1 MANNSQYPVIQV
13 VYVVVDHGGTEQN
26 RTTLSHVW
34 HILRWNTL
42 YKVARRQLPIPK
54 LIEGNMDQNT
64 LNLCLLNTQTLLLF
78 SLDATSHLVSTPLS
92 TPVLPESTTSLDT
105 ACRNLPLPRRRRCRN
120 QHSPSTPPLP
130 ESTSS
135 SALQESTSF
144 LDAAAESTS
153 SSRDVRDLAFFLD
166 AGKPLSLSLYCF
178 STIDFLQPPRPPVAP
193 MGPPQ
198 GAYPSV
204 PMQFHPAGPPRP
216 PPPYMPLVSQQFLPV
231 GRPNIGLP
239 SQSQQLQLSQPM
251 QHLPPRPGPPTHSMV
266 PPPPPPPVPAPQAF
280 SVPDGQPSRPIL
292 SVSPQ
297 AQHAVPIHNNYLPAP
312 TGPRV
317 PLPLTYSLST
327 SATAQIHVNAE
338 ANNQYQQTSSTN
350 MPTFPLGGSAWS
362 SDGQTTKAVTPVLQ
376 PAEQISLAPP
386 VPTKLSSWEKPLDLM
401 SPIERAD
408 ASTDWKEYTLL
419 VEESATKQSK
429 WKIPDELKLARQK
442 MKTEYSTEEQ
452 EPKKDPDHEAL
463 APSVAHIVSSV
474 HDADSP
480 SSGAHEIV
488 PSPVSVAPHWLLSS
502 STGSIPS
509 SNVTS
514 IAVQGKEDPK
524 TVPVT
529 SEEIDVPATLLNPA
543 APALSNTEG
552 VSAKD
557 AVAAENGTL
566 ADNLEESEKGTVVN
580 QSANVLEEKTV
591 DQENQDAKN
600 AFKALLENANI
611 ASDWTWDQTM
621 RVIVNDRRY
630 VALRTL
636 SERKQAFNEDKRKA
650 GSRRE
655 AKKQKQAR
663 EEFKKMLDDSK
674 EITSSTKWSKAI
686 AIFEDDDR
694 FKAVERSKDREDL
707 FEDHVMELEKKER
720 SKALEEHKRNRKEF
734 IEFLKSCDFI
744 TASSQWRKVQ
754 DRLEADESCLRLE
767 KVDRLEIFQEYVRDL
782 EKDEEEQRKLR
793 MEELRKTERKNRD
806 EFRKLMEGHIA
817 SGMLTSKTHWRD
829 YCIKVKDLPAYLAV
843 SSNASGATPK
853 DLFEDVIEELEKQY
867 VEDRDQIKEAVKMR
881 KVSFYNQHTPAKS
894 RSSNFRC
901 FQVSISSAWT
911 LEEFKNAIAEDI
923 SSPPSFRCQFKERVR
938 EREEKETKRRK
949 RLADDFYVSLST
961 SKEIT
966 SSSRWEDLKP
976 LFEDRLESWFTV
988 EESFFREIFDKY
1000 MTELKKVR
1008 DERKHR
1014 EDKARKS
1021 VDRDRRT
1028 SSKSRRDKE
1037 RGKKD
1042 KRRKDET
1049 DSDNGEENRRSGRD
1063 KDKKHRKRHHQSY
1076 LEDMSFEEDEKE
1088 KDRSHRHSVERKRT
1102 KQLQLEQ
1109 QPSAASVEY
1118 ESRHKRYK
1126 RDHRHYDDQKETE
1139 DGECCLTASLSTPF
1153 LSAVDNFAF
1162 YINYSYPL
1170 LTVLCDYL
1178 TIVWVDQALVFNNR
1192 DQLRQVTALLEAIRN
1207 AKPWHAPQTWGLS
1220 RIHVP
1225 KKPSNVRVKLHFQ
1238 YRSQKRYGEEPLRYR
1253 KEDLLNYVSIDVST
1267 LM

>member
-1 MANNSQYPVIQV
+1 MRWEVVDLCCRKKCESLLSYWKEKAVVRQPQVQLGYKRMDSLFARMANNSQYPGI
-13 VYVVVDHGGTEQN
+13 
-26 RTTLSHVW
+26 
-34 HILRWNTL
+34 
-42 YKVARRQLPIPK
+42 
-54 LIEGNMDQNT
+54 
-64 LNLCLLNTQTLLLF
+64 
-78 SLDATSHLVSTPLS
+78 
-92 TPVLPESTTSLDT
+92 
-105 ACRNLPLPRRRRCRN
+105 
-120 QHSPSTPPLP
+120 
-130 ESTSS
+130 
-135 SALQESTSF
+135 
-144 LDAAAESTS
+144 
-153 SSRDVRDLAFFLD
+153 
-166 AGKPLSLSLYCF
+166 
-178 STIDFLQPPRPPVAP
+178 QPPRPPVAP

-198 GAYPSV
+198 SAYPPV

-251 QHLPPRPGPPTHSMV
+251 PHLPPRPGPPAHSMV

-280 SVPDGQPSRPIL
+280 SVPDGQPIRPGL

-297 AQHAVPIHNNYLPAP
+297 PQHAVPMHNNYLPGP
-312 TGPRV
+312 SGPRV
-317 PLPLTYSLST
+317 PLSLTYSQLST

-338 ANNQYQQTSSTN
+338 ATNQYQQTSSTN
-350 MPTFPLGGSAWS
+350 MPSFPLSGSAWS

-376 PAEQISLAPP
+376 PAEQISLAPSVP
-386 VPTKLSSWEKPLDLM
+386 VTIDASKAVGKAPSDWIEHTSRNGKRYYHNKKTKLSSWEKPLDLM

-408 ASTDWKEYTLL
+408 ASTDWKEYT
-419 VEESATKQSK
+419 APDGRKYYYNKGTKQSK
-429 WKIPDELKLARQK
+429 WKMPDELKLARQQ
-442 MKTEYSTEEQ
+442 MKTKSSTEEQ
-452 EPKKDPDHEAL
+452 EPTKDPDYEAS
-463 APSVAHIVSSV
+463 APSVTGLVSLAR
-474 HDADSP
+474 DADSP

-488 PSPVSVAPHWLLSS
+488 SSPVSVAPLVAAAQSGPVVTAEF
-502 STGSIPS
+502 STGSRPS
-509 SNVTS
+509 SNATS
-514 IAVQGKEDPK
+514 NAAEGQDDLK
-524 TVPVT
+524 TVPIT
-529 SEEIDVPATLLNPA
+529 SEETEVPATLLNPA
-543 APALSNTEG
+543 APALSNTED

-557 AVAAENGTL
+557 SVAAENGPP
-566 ADNLEESEKGTVVN
+566 AGNIEESEKGNVIN
-580 QSANVLEEKTV
+580 HGANFMEEKTL
-591 DQENQDAKN
+591 DQENQVYENKQDAKI

-611 ASDWTWDQTM
+611 ASDWTWDQAM
-621 RVIVNDRRY
+621 RVIINDRRY
-630 VALRTL
+630 GALRTL
-636 SERKQAFNEDKRKA
+636 SERKQAFNEFLGQKKKKEA
-650 GSRRE
+650 EERRNRQ
-655 AKKQKQAR
+655 KKAR

-707 FEDHVMELEKKER
+707 FEDHIMELEKKER

-793 MEELRKTERKNRD
+793 MEELRKTERKNRE

-843 SSNASGATPK
+843 SSNSSGATPK

-867 VEDRDQIKEAVKMR
+867 LEDRDQIKEAVKMR
-881 KVSFYNQHTPAKS
+881 KVS
-894 RSSNFRC
+894 
-901 FQVSISSAWT
+901 ISSTWT
-911 LEEFKNAIAEDI
+911 LEEFKSAIAEDI
-923 SSPPSFRCQFKERVR
+923 SSYTISDVNLKLVFDELQERVR

-949 RLADDFYVSLST
+949 RLADDFYLSLST

-988 EESFFREIFDKY
+988 EESFYREIFDKY
-1000 MTELKKVR
+1000 MTELKKAR

-1014 EDKARKS
+1014 EEKAKKT

-1042 KRRKDET
+1042 KRRKEET
-1049 DSDNGEENRRSGRD
+1049 DSDNGEENRRSGRE

-1076 LEDMSFEEDEKE
+1076 LEDMSLEEDEKE
-1088 KDRSHRHSVERKRT
+1088 KDRSHRHSIERKRT
-1102 KQLQLEQ
+1102 KQQQLEQ
-1109 QPSAASVEY
+1109 QSSATAGSVEY

-1126 RDHRHYDDQKETE
+1126 RDHRHYDDQKEAE
-1139 DGECCLTASLSTPF
+1139 DGE
-1153 LSAVDNFAF
+1153 
-1162 YINYSYPL
+1162 
-1170 LTVLCDYL
+1170 
-1178 TIVWVDQALVFNNR
+1178 VW
-1192 DQLRQVTALLEAIRN
+1192 
-1207 AKPWHAPQTWGLS
+1207 
-1220 RIHVP
+1220 
-1225 KKPSNVRVKLHFQ
+1225 
-1238 YRSQKRYGEEPLRYR
+1238 
-1253 KEDLLNYVSIDVST
+1253 
-1267 LM
+1267 